1 MHKHDPSI
9 SRIFISYFWRD
20 FANWPN
26 WLTACLLELVGV
38 FCSGFI
44 ARGKEELPKRDDLT
58 ERHTLSFFFST
69 RSESFSRF
77 PKLWDT
83 SLVIP
88 RLPSCTHAIQL
99 KAAKNRRC
107 LALVG

>member
-1 MHKHDPSI
+1 M
-9 SRIFISYFWRD
+9 
-20 FANWPN
+20 
-26 WLTACLLELVGV
+26 

-77 PKLWDT
+77 RKLWDT

-107 LALVG
+107 LLALVCTVQQPMRTIAFLILPNCNICVVTIECLAFSH

>member
-1 MHKHDPSI
+1 MHKHDPQLHEYLYL
-9 SRIFISYFWRD
+9 IFGGI

-58 ERHTLSFFFST
+58 ERHTLSFFFFST

-107 LALVG
+107 RR